1 LSFGTN
7 FLAGSSSSD
16 KLEIENAFIQFIAT
30 YGKNYAGKGEVA
42 TRFENFA
49 KTYKMV
55 KAHNL
60 KEDAT
65 SKMEINWFADL
76 SEDEFPVMRTNTD
89 QNQIKI

>member
-1 LSFGTN
+1 MSFGTN

-60 KEDAT
+60 KEDST